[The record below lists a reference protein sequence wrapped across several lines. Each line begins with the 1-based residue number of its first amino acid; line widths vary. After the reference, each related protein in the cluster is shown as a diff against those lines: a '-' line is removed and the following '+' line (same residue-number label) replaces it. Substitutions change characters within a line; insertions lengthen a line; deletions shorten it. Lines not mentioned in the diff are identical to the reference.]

1 MLVKVNLLSN
11 DCASWLM
18 LSRARNELVR
28 VNLLS
33 NDCASWHMLSRARN
47 VLVKVDLL
55 RSNRSRRQ
63 KKVGT
68 DDEMDIMGSH
78 LAKRVPETNLSVQ

>member
-1 MLVKVNLLSN
+1 
-11 DCASWLM
+11 
-18 LSRARNELVR
+18 
-28 VNLLS
+28 
-33 NDCASWHMLSRARN
+33 MLSRARN